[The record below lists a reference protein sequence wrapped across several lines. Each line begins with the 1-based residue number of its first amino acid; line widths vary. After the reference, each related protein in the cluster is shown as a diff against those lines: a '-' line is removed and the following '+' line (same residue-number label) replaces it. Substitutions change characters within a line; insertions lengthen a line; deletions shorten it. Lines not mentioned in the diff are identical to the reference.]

1 MVRCVK
7 VSMNASAACNL
18 YALLCRADLAAAVFI
33 LVRFKVGNWQLRQF
47 GEFVDF
53 FPVRLRQPRIY

>member
-1 MVRCVK
+1 
-7 VSMNASAACNL
+7 L

-53 FPVRLRQPRIY
+53 FPVRLRQPRMY